1 MTKAQAM
8 LAVFMTIFLTVYGQ
22 IVIKWQVA
30 AYGKPPTNF
39 NEKMLFLL
47 QLLLNPW
54 VLSGL
59 LAAFGASL
67 SWMLAMSK
75 LDLNYA
81 YPFVSLSFILIIL
94 SGAFFFN
101 ESLSMWKIVG
111 AILIVAGVT
120 VGSRG

>member
-1 MTKAQAM
+1 MTKAQA
-8 LAVFMTIFLTVYGQ
+8 LFAVFMTVFLTVYGQ

-30 AYGKPPTNF
+30 TFGKLPAQL
-39 NEKMLFLL
+39 NEKFSFML

-59 LAAFGASL
+59 IAAFGASI
-67 SWMLAMSK
+67 SWMLAMTK

-81 YPFVSLSFILIIL
+81 YPFVSLSFVLIVI
-94 SGAFFFN
+94 SGAVFFN
-101 ESLSMWKIVG
+101 ESLNTWKILG
-111 AILIVAGVT
+111 AMLIVAGVV